1 MVIQCIFAVLR
12 TLFIVTEFSSVSSNR
27 SHPRSASASSHRP
40 FSAKHSMTPSPPSSE
55 RSGSARIRPA
65 SARPRPASA
74 KPRPASA
81 RLTYSSHK
89 DYIVSTACR
98 DIPQSPS
105 PFQTSRGFRVGETR
119 TSQMRLSLSRKT
131 TDSWML
137 QETRE
142 YVAKKHED
150 FKQHQPKRNELCI
163 CRFNIYFSYTKK
175 LALSLIKLRSN
186 YLK

>member
-1 MVIQCIFAVLR
+1 MWIAWRQTSSANVLKSDGHTLHLRGLGISFVITA
-12 TLFIVTEFSSVSSNR
+12 FSSVASNR

-55 RSGSARIRPA
+55 RSGNGRIRPA
-65 SARPRPASA
+65 SARPPPASA
-74 KPRPASA
+74 RPRPASA

-89 DYIVSTACR
+89 DYTVNTACR

-105 PFQTSRGFRVGETR
+105 PSQISRGFKVGETR

-142 YVAKKHED
+142 YVAKKPED
-150 FKQHQPKRNELCI
+150 FKQRQPKRNELYI
-163 CRFNIYFSYTKK
+163 GRFD
-175 LALSLIKLRSN
+175 SLWA
-186 YLK
+186 

>member
-1 MVIQCIFAVLR
+1 MTRKSCAVGMRNAILR
-12 TLFIVTEFSSVSSNR
+12 NYLKSDGHTAHLRSLGTWHIVTEFVSVASNR
-27 SHPRSASASSHRP
+27 NHPRAASASSHRP
-40 FSAKHSMTPSPPSSE
+40 FSAKHSMTPSPPSSG
-55 RSGSARIRPA
+55 RSGNARIRPA

-74 KPRPASA
+74 RPRPASA

-89 DYIVSTACR
+89 DYIVNTACR

-105 PFQTSRGFRVGETR
+105 PSQASRGFKVGETR

-142 YVAKKHED
+142 YVAKKPED
-150 FKQHQPKRNELCI
+150 FKQRLQKR
-163 CRFNIYFSYTKK
+163 K
-175 LALSLIKLRSN
+175 
-186 YLK
+186 

>member
-1 MVIQCIFAVLR
+1 
-12 TLFIVTEFSSVSSNR
+12 
-27 SHPRSASASSHRP
+27 
-40 FSAKHSMTPSPPSSE
+40 MTPSPPSSD

-65 SARPRPASA
+65 SARPRPAGA
-74 KPRPASA
+74 KPRPISSRPRPASA

-105 PFQTSRGFRVGETR
+105 PSQTSRGLKVGETR
-119 TSQMRLSLSRKT
+119 TSQMRLSLSRKS

-142 YVAKKHED
+142 YVAKKPED
-150 FKQHQPKRNELCI
+150 FKQRQPKRNELCI
-163 CRFNIYFSYTKK
+163 GRFNFYSSIKELVFN
-175 LALSLIKLRSN
+175 LIGLRSN
-186 YLK
+186 CLK